1 MTVKYTLTDF
11 QKINAEGFDV
21 VLPTDVI
28 DQINDLVKHVGSP
41 NYIRTPIFHKPPKPI
56 GSKRRHREQKQTIN
70 TQELWDK
77 MTKHTVVSNDEESD
91 KSELSIQSIRS
102 YLNKLTDKNIDDIS
116 LKLCDIVDKTT
127 EMNDVE
133 LIKSFANAIFE
144 IASSNKFFSAV
155 YADLYSILY
164 TRYEIMQTLLE
175 ERYEMFFNNF
185 DDIRYVSPD
194 ENYDAFCDIN
204 KENDRRRSMST
215 FYLNLYC
222 NGVFPIE
229 KIEKLLVHIMNKLLS
244 SIQLENKTAE
254 VEEYTEN
261 IAILYNHD
269 MEYNDKLK
277 LSNRM
282 NIQQVVP
289 FIAKTKNKTYP
300 SLSSKCIFKF
310 MDICEM

>member
-1 MTVKYTLTDF
+1 
-11 QKINAEGFDV
+11 
-21 VLPTDVI
+21 
-28 DQINDLVKHVGSP
+28 
-41 NYIRTPIFHKPPKPI
+41 
-56 GSKRRHREQKQTIN
+56 
-70 TQELWDK
+70 
-77 MTKHTVVSNDEESD
+77 
-91 KSELSIQSIRS
+91 
-102 YLNKLTDKNIDDIS
+102 
-116 LKLCDIVDKTT
+116 
-127 EMNDVE
+127 MNDVE

-204 KENDRRRSMST
+204 KENDKRRSMST

-229 KIEKLLVHIMNKLLS
+229 KIEKLLVHIINKLLS

-289 FIAKTKNKTYP
+289 FIANTKNKTYP

>member
-1 MTVKYTLTDF
+1 MTVKYTLTNF
-11 QKINAEGFDV
+11 QTINAEGFDV
-21 VLPTDVI
+21 VLPTDVV

-41 NYIRTPIFHKPPKPI
+41 NYIRTPIFHKPPKPS
-56 GSKRRHREQKQTIN
+56 GSKRRHREPKQTIN

-91 KSELSIQSIRS
+91 KNDLSIQSIRS

-116 LKLCDIVDKTT
+116 LKLCNIVDKTI
-127 EMNDVE
+127 EMNDLE
-133 LIKSFANAIFE
+133 LIKPFANAIFE
-144 IASSNKFFSAV
+144 IASSNRFFSAV

-185 DDIRYVSPD
+185 DNIRYVSPD

-244 SIQLENKTAE
+244 SIELDNKTAE

-261 IAILYNHD
+261 IAILYNHE

-289 FIAKTKNKTYP
+289 LIAKTKNKTYP